1 MAMSTPHMSKAA
13 IRGELRGDDVAASNP
28 SRNWAELALSVAR
41 LKEIQYEEL
50 KCTIVVLTG
59 EADTFEH
66 AGVDLTLPG
75 GGRRHFFG
83 ALPER
88 GDLCIVGWAARESS
102 GTASART
109 PVILGWMP
117 PAPWMGHEWTPFSRF
132 GPGEGLDTPKDRAT
146 ALGLAERVRFKLR
159 HAGPGN
165 VLCSSSE
172 GADLVLDDSV
182 LLANRRG
189 CELVLR
195 DADSSFVARSVASY
209 AVTSGTRVYSG
220 PVAREARLLP
230 TAMFSDGLW
239 WDAPIP
245 QTGADGIPLDPG
257 SLPANP
263 EPQGLLTPGQIFSRR
278 YVDMTFV
285 EGETPGLAPASR
297 FVESG
302 GSIPDSLDPFTF
314 LGWGGFVLSTG
325 FRGDADPGEGSVVY
339 GGKPLYRVGVSP
351 GAGGLPVTGTVNAL
365 APPGSGAP
373 GSALTEY
380 RVEVAHTSDG
390 TLPVTEQTDGFEAER
405 LPTGSVNDA
414 SPYSLSPNRAFVE
427 WVLGSVVGNDPYS
440 VTGRPLYGLPLKP
453 VVFGG
458 APGTAP
464 GIYSGLGSGIGDHA
478 ASLFRVIPPVVG
490 GRESFSSWT
499 KSGAYRARVGA
510 GGSAAEI
517 SLVGAARVSAGG
529 ALSLESQGGISLSGS
544 SGPGNT
550 GVALLAPNGTVV
562 ISASG
567 TPTSGATTALDSGDP
582 AASSGG
588 TVPSVLISGAA
599 GVTLSSPSG
608 IRLAAPRIDIA
619 DAATLDLRAQS
630 SLSLSSGQ
638 RVNVTTASYTA
649 SVSGGMTTVVSGP
662 ADSNPANG
670 PSHSF
675 QINSTPATG
684 NAGGATDSYTLTYG
698 DRVEEITLQGNHST
712 TITVGNFTFQT
723 FQGSY
728 TAIAG
733 LNQLELDSASGY
745 TMDIFTGDAGISV
758 LAGAFSVSAQQG
770 ATLESLTGSV
780 KISGSTGVKLVSPVG
795 TSQGSI
801 LCGSD
806 KDPLTGIQ
814 YDALGL
820 IPRGQSLSPA

>member
-1 MAMSTPHMSKAA
+1 MSRSA
-13 IRGELRGDDVAASNP
+13 IRGELRGEEVSAANP
-28 SRNWAELALSVAR
+28 SKNWAELAISVAR

-50 KCTIVVLTG
+50 KCTLVVLTG

-88 GDLCIVGWAARESS
+88 GDLCLVGWAARESS

-109 PVILGWMP
+109 PVILGWVP

-146 ALGLAERVRFKLR
+146 AIGFAERVRFKLR

-172 GADLVLDDSV
+172 GSDLVLDDSV

-189 CELVLR
+189 CELALR
-195 DADSSFVARSVASY
+195 DADSAFVARSVASY

-245 QTGADGIPLDPG
+245 QTGADGIPLDTSSFP
-257 SLPANP
+257 PNP
-263 EPQGLLTPGQIFSRR
+263 EPQGLLTPGLIFSRR
-278 YVDMTFV
+278 YADATFV
-285 EGETPGLAPASR
+285 EGESPGLAPASR
-297 FVESG
+297 FVEAG
-302 GSIPDSLDPFTF
+302 GTIPDSLDPFTF

-325 FRGDADPGEGSVVY
+325 FRGDPNPGDASVAY
-339 GGKPLYRVGVSP
+339 AGKPLYRVGVTP
-351 GAGGLPVTGTVNAL
+351 GAGGLPVTGVVNAL
-365 APPGSGAP
+365 APPGDGAP
-373 GSALTEY
+373 GSSLTEY
-380 RVEVAHTSDG
+380 RVEVSHTSDG
-390 TLPVTEQTDGFEAER
+390 TLPVTEQTDGFESER

-464 GIYSGLGSGIGDHA
+464 GLYSGLGAALGDHA

-517 SLVGAARVSAGG
+517 SLVGSARVS
-529 ALSLESQGGISLSGS
+529 S
-544 SGPGNT
+544 
-550 GVALLAPNGTVV
+550 
-562 ISASG
+562 
-567 TPTSGATTALDSGDP
+567 
-582 AASSGG
+582 
-588 TVPSVLISGAA
+588 
-599 GVTLSSPSG
+599 
-608 IRLAAPRIDIA
+608 
-619 DAATLDLRAQS
+619 
-630 SLSLSSGQ
+630 
-638 RVNVTTASYTA
+638 
-649 SVSGGMTTVVSGP
+649 
-662 ADSNPANG
+662 
-670 PSHSF
+670 
-675 QINSTPATG
+675 
-684 NAGGATDSYTLTYG
+684 
-698 DRVEEITLQGNHST
+698 
-712 TITVGNFTFQT
+712 
-723 FQGSY
+723 
-728 TAIAG
+728 
-733 LNQLELDSASGY
+733 
-745 TMDIFTGDAGISV
+745 
-758 LAGAFSVSAQQG
+758 GAFS
-770 ATLESLTGSV
+770 
-780 KISGSTGVKLVSPVG
+780 P
-795 TSQGSI
+795 
-801 LCGSD
+801 
-806 KDPLTGIQ
+806 
-814 YDALGL
+814 
-820 IPRGQSLSPA
+820 

>member
-1 MAMSTPHMSKAA
+1 MALSTPHMSKAA
-13 IRGELRGDDVAASNP
+13 IRGNLRGDDVSASNP
-28 SRNWAELALSVAR
+28 SRNWAELAISVAR
-41 LKEIQYEEL
+41 VKEIQYEEL
-50 KCTIVVLTG
+50 KCTLVVLTG

-117 PAPWMGHEWTPFSRF
+117 PAPWMGHEWTPFSRY
-132 GPGEGLDTPKDRAT
+132 GPGEGMDTPKERAT

-165 VLCSSSE
+165 VLASSSE

-195 DADSSFVARSVASY
+195 DSDSAFVARSVASY

-230 TAMFSDGLW
+230 SVMFSDGLW

-245 QTGADGIPLDPG
+245 QTGSDGIPLGPG
-257 SLPANP
+257 SFPPNP
-263 EPQGLLTPGQIFSRR
+263 EPQGLLTPGAIFARR

-285 EGETPGLAPASR
+285 EGDTPGLARASR

-325 FRGDADPGEGSVVY
+325 FRGDPDPGSTSVAY

-351 GAGGLPVTGTVNAL
+351 GAGGLPVTGTVNA
-365 APPGSGAP
+365 SAP
-373 GSALTEY
+373 GSPGSSLTEY
-380 RVEVAHTSDG
+380 RVEVSHTSDG

-405 LPTGSVNDA
+405 LPTGSVNDG
-414 SPYSLSPNRAFVE
+414 SPYSLSTNRAFVE

-440 VTGRPLYGLPLKP
+440 VTGRPLYGLPLKA
-453 VVFGG
+453 VIFGG

-464 GIYSGLGSGIGDHA
+464 GLYSGIGSGIGDHA

-517 SLVGAARVSAGG
+517 SLVGSARVSAGG

-582 AASSGG
+582 SASSGG
-588 TVPSVLISGAA
+588 TVPSVLISGTA

-638 RVNVTTASYTA
+638 RVNINTSSYTA
-649 SVSGGMTTVVSGP
+649 SVAGGMTTVVSGP

-684 NAGGATDSYTLTYG
+684 NAGGETDSYTLTYG

-723 FQGSY
+723 LQGSY
-728 TAIAG
+728 SALAG
-733 LNQLELDSASGY
+733 LNQFELDSSAGF
-745 TMDIFTGDAGISV
+745 TMDVFAGDVGISV
-758 LAGAFSVSAQQG
+758 LAGSFSASAQQG
-770 ATLESLTGSV
+770 ATLESLTGAV
-780 KISGSTGVKLVSPVG
+780 KIAGATGVKLASPG
-795 TSQGSI
+795 PANGGI

-806 KDPLTGIQ
+806 LDPLTGIT
-814 YDALGL
+814 YENLGL
-820 IPRGQSLSPA
+820 APRNQTLAPA